1 MPILGLLGTLIVAGI
16 FWYVRNRGAVGT
28 IEDVAELAGEA
39 RRAPRRIRF
48 KRQANTHP
56 VEQCE
61 HPDELVAAYAA
72 AFMEMDGLPSK
83 DVHRAG
89 VGELGRLYNTTLQDA
104 EELLAYGRW
113 LMAECGTPEQ
123 ALSRLGKRLY
133 KLDGSASFQSLMST
147 LSEIATASGGLRAR
161 QKDALA
167 QIKSDFRIQ

>member
-1 MPILGLLGTLIVAGI
+1 MPILGLLGTLLVAGI

-28 IEDVAELAGEA
+28 VEDVVELAGEA

-56 VEQCE
+56 VQQCE

-83 DVHRAG
+83 NVQQAS
-89 VGELGRLYNTTLQDA
+89 VASLGRLYNTTLKDA

-113 LMAECGTPEQ
+113 LMAECGTPDQ
-123 ALSRLGKRLY
+123 AISRLGKRLY
-133 KLDGSASFQSLMST
+133 KLDGSGSFQNLMSVISDIT
-147 LSEIATASGGLRAR
+147 AASGQLSAR
-161 QKDALA
+161 QKDALG
-167 QIKSDFRIQ
+167 QIKSDFKLQ